1 MVWRLQS
8 VRSCL
13 RRLTAALSVFDRKV
27 FLMTTAP
34 RPPAFRILMKCW
46 RKRKAVSLG
55 EVLPEGVGVDDVRG
69 LDAVEEA
76 QLVDVV
82 DDLAEVVA
90 ALDAVFDLPEDLGNL
105 VLDGVGAG
113 RLGLEGLEVG
123 EELPVHEGDEVVAG
137 QGPVVVDPTIRSF
150 RCGPGGP
157 AIGLIQNEG
166 VALAVQSG
174 LGGLVL
180 LEAVQ
185 IFEKEE
191 PRGLLGVVQ
200 LAGAT
205 RVLPEDIVDILEGL
219 LEHGVESPI
228 TNGTPYS

>member
-1 MVWRLQS
+1 
-8 VRSCL
+8 
-13 RRLTAALSVFDRKV
+13 
-27 FLMTTAP
+27 
-34 RPPAFRILMKCW
+34 MKCW